1 MEKKEIKLDCEKIK
15 KNYNEILE
23 DIKKYSSNPGKVKL
37 LFVSKYFDVCQHKE
51 IVKMGYNFIGIN

>member
-37 LFVSKYFDVCQHKE
+37 LLNSTRTLATLVVR
-51 IVKMGYNFIGIN
+51 